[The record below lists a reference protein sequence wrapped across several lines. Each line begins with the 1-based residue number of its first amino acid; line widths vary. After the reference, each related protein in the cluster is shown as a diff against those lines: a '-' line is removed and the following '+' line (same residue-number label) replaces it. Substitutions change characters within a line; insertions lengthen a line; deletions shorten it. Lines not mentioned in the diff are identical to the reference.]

1 VAIELPAAR
10 RPVATFAITVLAAAP
25 PAAALAAAALATA
38 AATGAALRADDLA
51 LELARRQGA
60 WRASAATTTPAAG
73 RRRRLAC
80 VAALGRLGGCSGD
93 TVTGAQVRQAHTA
106 GGWESDTVSCQVH
119 TKQRKEALEART
131 LLPSRRLGCLNL
143 RCRSLGRGRDA
154 VLVKKSKRVA
164 HLFGPNYQ
172 LATPELS
179 AEAASACWPA

>member
-38 AATGAALRADDLA
+38 AAAGAALRADDLA
-51 LELARRQGA
+51 LELAWRQGA
-60 WRASAATTTPAAG
+60 WRASAATATPAAG

-80 VAALGRLGGCSGD
+80 VAALSRLGGCSGD
-93 TVTGAQVRQAHTA
+93 TVTSAQVRQAHTA

-119 TKQRKEALEART
+119 TKQREGPSKHAPSLPAAGLAASTFGAGALAAGAA
-131 LLPSRRLGCLNL
+131 PSSSRRANGLLI
-143 RCRSLGRGRDA
+143 
-154 VLVKKSKRVA
+154 
-164 HLFGPNYQ
+164 FGPNCQ

-179 AEAASACWPA
+179 AAAAAPCWPA

>member
-1 VAIELPAAR
+1 VDAPASVCRVAIELPAAR

-119 TKQRKEALEART
+119 MKRRKEGPSKNAPSLPAAGLAASTFGAGALAAGAT
-131 LLPSRRLGCLNL
+131 PSSSRRANGLLI
-143 RCRSLGRGRDA
+143 
-154 VLVKKSKRVA
+154 
-164 HLFGPNYQ
+164 
-172 LATPELS
+172 LAQTTN
-179 AEAASACWPA
+179 